1 MENSIGLWEKKSQK
15 GNIYYYGKTKINGK
29 EYKISLFKVGEK
41 KNEKQPDYNMLIKEV
56 EEQKE
61 EIKIEPS
68 KKIEEK
74 AEQVFIDF
82 GNDNTIAD
90 EEIAF

>member
-56 EEQKE
+56 EKKE
-61 EIKIEPS
+61 ENKENYM
-68 KKIEEK
+68 
-74 AEQVFIDF
+74 ADQVFADF
-82 GNDNTIAD
+82 GNQTEDIKD
-90 EEIAF
+90 DMIAF

>member
-41 KNEKQPDYNMLIKEV
+41 KNEKQPDYNMLIKEA
-56 EEQKE
+56 EEKKE
-61 EIKIEPS
+61 ETNKQDNS
-68 KKIEEK
+68 NVY
-74 AEQVFIDF
+74 ADF